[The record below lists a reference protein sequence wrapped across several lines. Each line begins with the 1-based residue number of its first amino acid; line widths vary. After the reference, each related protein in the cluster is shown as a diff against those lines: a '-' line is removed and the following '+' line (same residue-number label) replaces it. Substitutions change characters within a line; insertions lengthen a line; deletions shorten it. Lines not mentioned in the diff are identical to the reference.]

1 MGRLAVDTKIREVK
15 GVKKGKTEAK
25 GLYVRVRVHV
35 RVVCLGS
42 TIKFSEGLLISE

>member
-25 GLYVRVRVHV
+25 GLYVCVRA
-35 RVVCLGS
+35 CMQLCGLGLS
-42 TIKFSEGLLISE
+42 HSHNDT